1 MVNKGKIILLNGASS
16 AGKSSI
22 ASEIQRQ
29 IEHPF
34 WHVSSDQLIAAKIL
48 PPRDFEG
55 GRFAW
60 KSMRENFFGGFHN
73 CLPALAR
80 AGNNLVV
87 DHVIEFE
94 TWLKDLN
101 VLLADFDLFFVGVH
115 CDIGELER
123 REIARKDRTIGE
135 ARDHF
140 EVVHTFCH
148 YDYEV
153 DSTILTPAVNAR
165 NIIHAWKKRN
175 RGSIL

>member
-1 MVNKGKIILLNGASS
+1 MNKGKIILLNGASS

-22 ASEIQRQ
+22 AREIQHQ
-29 IEHPF
+29 IEQPF
-34 WHVSSDQLIAAKIL
+34 WHVSSDQLIEAKML

-60 KSMRENFFGGFHN
+60 ESMRENFFGGFHN

-94 TWLKDLN
+94 TWLNDLN
-101 VLLADFDLFFVGVH
+101 LLLADIDCFFVGVH
-115 CDIGELER
+115 CDIDELER
-123 REIARKDRTIGE
+123 REIARNDRTIGE

-140 EVVHTFCH
+140 EVVHTFCN

-153 DSTILTPAVNAR
+153 DSTTVTPAINAGY
-165 NIIHAWKKRN
+165 IIKAWKKRN
-175 RGSIL
+175 KDYIL